1 MKTWHFYK
9 KKNVNHGNDNIEM
22 SIMESSHIYEIDQE
36 DDSSEKNNAL
46 NQETKDIVDNNALNE
61 EEFDMELESERG
73 EGLMNDEFDQPSQIA
88 LYSNFVSYLQEP
100 VRQLRDKHMAVSFQ
114 HFFFF

>member
-22 SIMESSHIYEIDQE
+22 SILESSHIYEIDQE

-46 NQETKDIVDNNALNE
+46 NQETKDIVDNNAL
-61 EEFDMELESERG
+61 DMELESQRG
-73 EGLMNDEFDQPSQIA
+73 EGLMNDEEINKFDQPSQIA